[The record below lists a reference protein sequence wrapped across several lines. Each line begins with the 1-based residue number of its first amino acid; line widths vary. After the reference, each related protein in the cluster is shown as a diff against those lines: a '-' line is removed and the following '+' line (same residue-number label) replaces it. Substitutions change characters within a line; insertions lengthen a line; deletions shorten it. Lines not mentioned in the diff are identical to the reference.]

1 MRLVLLI
8 PMRLLRMLNGG
19 EIYRGGKLLGI
30 QLVVSSCSV
39 ALLAWLMISGSG
51 AGIARG
57 EVGAGDTIGAS
68 WQKDSHS
75 E

>member
-1 MRLVLLI
+1 MLLVLLI
-8 PMRLLRMLNGG
+8 PMHLLRTRSGG

-30 QLVVSSCSV
+30 RLIVSSCSL
-39 ALLAWLMISGSG
+39 ALLAWFMISGSG

-68 WQKDSHS
+68 WEKDSQS